1 VSDGYAVVDVET
13 TGFAAAGRDR
23 VVEVAVVA
31 VDRTGVVTDE
41 WCTVV
46 NPGRDLGPQHIH
58 RISAGD
64 ARRAPSFAQVAGALA
79 ARLAGRVMVAHNLS
93 FDARFIAAEF
103 DRIGLPVPIA
113 SELGLCTMALGA
125 AYLPARGGRSL
136 KASCDAAGVDLR
148 DAHSALDDAHA
159 AAGLLTHYLSRAGRP
174 EPWTDLLAAA
184 STWAWPT
191 LPSDEVAE
199 YRRGSWVPPTP
210 TGEVPSLRI
219 GDLVVFTGQ
228 AQQPRGELVERALAA
243 GLRVNAGYVTRQTA
257 LLVAADP
264 ETMSTKARAAR
275 RYGVPIV
282 SAEAFET
289 LIT

>member
-13 TGFAAAGRDR
+13 TGFAASGRDR
-23 VVEVAVVA
+23 VVEVAVVG
-31 VDRTGVVTDE
+31 VDRTGVITDE

-58 RISAGD
+58 RIGAGD

-79 ARLAGRVMVAHNLS
+79 TRLAGRVMVAHNLS
-93 FDARFIAAEF
+93 FDARFLAAEF
-103 DRIGLPVPIA
+103 DRLGLPVPVSA
-113 SELGLCTMALGA
+113 ELGLCTMALGA
-125 AYLPARGGRSL
+125 AYLPHRGGRSL
-136 KASCDAAGVDLR
+136 KASCDAAGVVLR

-159 AAGLLTHYLSRAGRP
+159 AAGLLSHYLTRAGQP

-184 STWAWPT
+184 STWSWPT
-191 LPSDEVAE
+191 LPADEVAE
-199 YRRGSWVPPTP
+199 YRRGSYVPPAP
-210 TGEVPSLRI
+210 TGEVPSLRL

-228 AQQPRGELVERALAA
+228 AELPRSELVERAVAA

-264 ETMSTKARAAR
+264 ETMSTKARTAR

-282 SAEAFET
+282 SASLFEA

>member
-1 VSDGYAVVDVET
+1 MSDGYAVVDVET
-13 TGFAAAGRDR
+13 TGFAATGRDR
-23 VVEVAVVA
+23 VVEVAVVG
-31 VDRTGVVTDE
+31 VDRTGVITDE

-79 ARLAGRVMVAHNLS
+79 ARLAGRVLVAHNLS
-93 FDARFIAAEF
+93 FDARFLAAEF
-103 DRIGLPVPIA
+103 DRLGLPVPL
-113 SELGLCTMALGA
+113 STELGLCTMALGA
-125 AYLPARGGRSL
+125 AYLPHRSGRSL
-136 KASCDAAGVDLR
+136 KASCDAAGVGLR

-159 AAGLLTHYLSRAGRP
+159 AAGLLTHYLTRAGRP

-184 STWAWPT
+184 STLPWPR
-191 LPSDEVAE
+191 LPADEVGE
-199 YRRGSWVPPTP
+199 YRRGSYVPPVP

-228 AQQPRGELVERALAA
+228 TLQPRAELVERALAA
-243 GLRVNAGYVTRQTA
+243 GLRVNAGYVTKQTA

-264 ETMSTKARAAR
+264 ETMSTKARTAR

-282 SAEAFET
+282 SADLFET